1 MHSLALKMVFS
12 NIRYVVLACGIFTV
26 MFLALIYISEYLFI
40 SPYLTLYVPDYGI
53 LGFTLIVLVS
63 SLTGLVLSM
72 AIYST
77 LALKDGKKSAGSGFT
92 GSLIGTAA
100 GTCSCSSVGFAI
112 FSIFGVAGSTA
123 TSFLREYE
131 IPLRLL
137 SIAILVVTYF
147 YMARKLGVAC
157 SLKN

>member
-1 MHSLALKMVFS
+1 
-12 NIRYVVLACGIFTV
+12 
-26 MFLALIYISEYLFI
+26 
-40 SPYLTLYVPDYGI
+40 
-53 LGFTLIVLVS
+53 
-63 SLTGLVLSM
+63 M

-147 YMARKLGVAC
+147 YMAKAWCGMQFELIF
-157 SLKN
+157 LKIS

>member
-1 MHSLALKMVFS
+1 MSKVTEKNHGSAIHWLVNW
-12 NIRYVVLACGIFTV
+12 NIFAVV
-26 MFLALIYISEYLFI
+26 
-40 SPYLTLYVPDYGI
+40 
-53 LGFTLIVLVS
+53 
-63 SLTGLVLSM
+63 
-72 AIYST
+72 
-77 LALKDGKKSAGSGFT
+77 
-92 GSLIGTAA
+92 
-100 GTCSCSSVGFAI
+100 SVGFAI

-137 SIAILVVTYF
+137 SIAILLVTYF